1 MRALALLAFVVAAPA
16 LANPWDLEPPPRGQW
31 VLDQTGRVQ
40 ASTRDALNRLAA
52 DLDASGAGQLGVLV
66 VQTTSGV
73 KPRDFATGVFNS
85 WGVGHAGAND
95 GVLLFI
101 AVGDRKAEIILGDG
115 SGITT
120 AQTDEVMRD
129 DVVANLKRGDLDRG
143 LLEAAGSLV
152 QLSRLAAGKPAT
164 PHPDDNAGLGPDAYV
179 TPTQD
184 QPHVDERYER
194 YSMYGATFPERS
206 PRTWVVDLAEALTPS
221 QRAQLDVAA
230 SDIYAAGTGRI
241 FFLVVN
247 RDADYPALESLAER
261 LAAQVTPLG
270 KGPVGVVALD
280 LGAHGRG
287 AIVLPSERLSS
298 GWEQEQADLA
308 RYALT
313 RDAAVDRVAAMLAAQ
328 RFAQQALEG
337 RIPPRPMRDVLEAGL
352 ARHSEEVVGGGVL
365 AAIIGLIGGLRW
377 NRRRTRMCKACQQP
391 RILLGDAAEDAHL
404 SGAQKTEENVG
415 SVDYDV
421 WWCERCH
428 DPLVLRYGKIFTTYS
443 GCPSC
448 SAKTLSSSTTTLSR
462 ATEYSGGSE
471 RVDQKCA
478 HCSYR
483 NSFTRST
490 PRITRSSS
498 SSSSSRSSFSS
509 SSSRSSFGGGSS
521 SGRGSSGSW

>member
-1 MRALALLAFVVAAPA
+1 MRALALLALVVAAPA
-16 LANPWDLEPPPRGQW
+16 VANPWDLEPPPRGQW

-40 ASTRDALNRLAA
+40 PATRDALNRLAA

-66 VQTTSGV
+66 VQSTSGV

-85 WGVGHAGAND
+85 WGVGHADTND

-101 AVGDRKAEIILGDG
+101 AVGDRKAEIILGEG

-143 LLEAAGSLV
+143 LLEAAESLA
-152 QLSRLAAGKPAT
+152 QLSRLAVGKPAT
-164 PHPDDNAGLGPDAYV
+164 PHPDDNAGLGPHAYV

-184 QPHVDERYER
+184 QPLVDERYDR
-194 YSMYGATFPERS
+194 YTNYGATFPERS

-230 SDIYAAGTGRI
+230 SDIYTAGTGRI

-280 LGAHGRG
+280 LGPYRRG
-287 AIVLPSERLSS
+287 AIVLPGAQLKNA
-298 GWEQEQADLA
+298 WEHEQADRSRA
-308 RYALT
+308 ELT
-313 RDAAVDRVAAMLAAQ
+313 RDAEVDRVAALLAAQ

-337 RIPPRPMRDVLEAGL
+337 RIPPRPMRDVLEDGL
-352 ARHSEEVVGGGVL
+352 RRYRETLFGGGVL
-365 AAIIGLIGGLRW
+365 GGLIALIAGLRW
-377 NRRRTRMCKACQQP
+377 NRRRVRVCKACQQP
-391 RILLGDAAEDAHL
+391 RLLLGDAAEDAHL
-404 SGAQKTEENVG
+404 GSRQQAEENVG

-428 DPLVLRYGKIFTTYS
+428 DPLVLRYGKIFTSYS

-471 RVDQKCA
+471 RVDQRCA

>member
-1 MRALALLAFVVAAPA
+1 MRALALLALVVAAPA
-16 LANPWDLEPPPRGQW
+16 VANPWDLEPPPRGQW
-31 VLDQTGRVQ
+31 LLDQTGRVQ
-40 ASTRDALNRLAA
+40 PSTREAINRLAA

-66 VQTTSGV
+66 AQTTSGV

-85 WGVGHAGAND
+85 WGVGHAATND

-101 AVGDRKAEIILGDG
+101 AVGDRKAEIILGEG
-115 SGITT
+115 SRITT
-120 AQTDEVMRD
+120 AQTDAVMRD
-129 DVVANLKRGDLDRG
+129 DVVANLKAGDLDRG
-143 LLEAAGSLV
+143 LLQASESLA
-152 QLSRLAAGKPAT
+152 RLARQAAGKPAT
-164 PHPDDNAGLGPDAYV
+164 PHVGDNTGLGPQAYV
-179 TPTQD
+179 VPGSD
-184 QPHVDERYER
+184 QPHIDERYER
-194 YSMYGATFPERS
+194 YTMGGASFPERS
-206 PRTWVVDLAEALTPS
+206 PRTWVVDLADVLTPS

-230 SDIYAAGTGRI
+230 SDIYTAGTGRI

-247 RDADYPALESLAER
+247 RDADYPTLEFLAER
-261 LAAQVTPLG
+261 LAAQVAPLG
-270 KGPVGVVALD
+270 NGGVGVVALD
-280 LGAHGRG
+280 VGPWRRG
-287 AIVLPSERLSS
+287 ALWLPQVMLRDDWER
-298 GWEQEQADLA
+298 EQADLA
-308 RYALT
+308 RAALT
-313 RDAAVDRVAAMLAAQ
+313 RDAEVDRVAAMLAAQ
-328 RFAQQALEG
+328 RFAQQALEN
-337 RIPPRPMRDVLEAGL
+337 RIPPRPMRDVLEDGVR
-352 ARHSEEVVGGGVL
+352 RHRETLFGGSLLGG
-365 AAIIGLIGGLRW
+365 IIALIAGLRW
-377 NRRRTRMCKACQQP
+377 NRRRPRVCKACQQP
-391 RILLGDAAEDAHL
+391 RLLLGDAAEDAHL
-404 SGAQKTEENVG
+404 SGAQQAEENVG

-421 WWCERCH
+421 WWCERCR